1 MAQETCRH
9 QGCTCAARRDGYC
22 SDICAAGEDAGVSD
36 GQHLCACGHDAC
48 VPPTKAEGWGTVAEL
63 APEGRF
69 VGGYGTRDW

>member
-1 MAQETCRH
+1 M
-9 QGCTCAARRDGYC
+9 
-22 SDICAAGEDAGVSD
+22 SD